1 MRIRGRLFTSV
12 ASFGRQRQAACQRRH
27 PAPEHCWNK
36 SVKQQLGFL
45 LQLGVLGFL
54 PALVVYQ
61 LYFGIPLI
69 VMPAMLLAGIVVFI
83 IGMKLRESD

>member
-1 MRIRGRLFTSV
+1 M
-12 ASFGRQRQAACQRRH
+12 
-27 PAPEHCWNK
+27 
-36 SVKQQLGFL
+36 KQQLGFL

-69 VMPAMLLAGIVVFI
+69 VMPAMLLAGIVVFT